1 MKNAEVVVSENG
13 IIFVYISVSILV
25 ALIISNLFFKEGD
38 QFPFYVLTW
47 LGSFLGFFIL
57 FKSKITRSIVNI
69 KKRMKTSIKWPITAK
84 MINGLCWAGPFIFG
98 IFIPSIYE
106 FLILLAVGLGNIS
119 TFLIFLK
126 YNHLKNLEQLLVGV
140 ICILSI
146 FVLLILY
153 DYNLVEKIQGEYLAR
168 FFVSIAFGIGGIY
181 SLAHS
186 ENSIQT

>member
-1 MKNAEVVVSENG
+1 MKNTEMVVPDNG
-13 IIFVYISVSILV
+13 IIFIYISVSILV
-25 ALIISNLFFKEGD
+25 ALILSSLFFNEDG
-38 QFPFYVLTW
+38 QLPFSVLTW

-57 FKSKITRSIVNI
+57 FKTKITASIVNI
-69 KKRMKTSIKWPITAK
+69 KKRMKTSIKWPISAK

-126 YNHLKNLEQLLVGV
+126 YNRLKNLDQLMVGV

-146 FVLLILY
+146 FILLILY
-153 DYNLVEKIQGEYLAR
+153 QYHFVEKTQGEYLAR
-168 FFVSIAFGIGGIY
+168 FFVSVAFGIGGIY
-181 SLAHS
+181 SVIHS
-186 ENSIQT
+186 DKNV

>member
-57 FKSKITRSIVNI
+57 FKSKITSSIVNI

-126 YNHLKNLEQLLVGV
+126 YNQLKNLEQLLVGV

-181 SLAHS
+181 SLVHS

>member
-57 FKSKITRSIVNI
+57 FKSKITSSIVNI

-126 YNHLKNLEQLLVGV
+126 YNQLKNLEQLLVGV

-168 FFVSIAFGIGGIY
+168 FFVSVAFGIGGIY
-181 SLAHS
+181 SLVHS

>member
-98 IFIPSIYE
+98 IFIPSVYE

-126 YNHLKNLEQLLVGV
+126 YNQLKNLEQLLVGV

>member
-1 MKNAEVVVSENG
+1 MKNAEVVVSDNG

-25 ALIISNLFFKEGD
+25 ALIISNLFFKEDG
-38 QFPFYVLTW
+38 QLPFYVLTW

-57 FKSKITRSIVNI
+57 FKSKITSSIVNI
-69 KKRMKTSIKWPITAK
+69 KKRMKTSIKWPISTK

-126 YNHLKNLEQLLVGV
+126 YNQLKNLEQLLVGV

-153 DYNLVEKIQGEYLAR
+153 NFNLVEKIQGEYLAR
-168 FFVSIAFGIGGIY
+168 FFVSVAFGIGGIY
-181 SLAHS
+181 SLVHS
-186 ENSIQT
+186 ENSI

>member
-126 YNHLKNLEQLLVGV
+126 YNQLKNLEQLLVGV

-168 FFVSIAFGIGGIY
+168 FFVSVAFGIGGIY
-181 SLAHS
+181 SLVHS

>member
-1 MKNAEVVVSENG
+1 MKNAEVAVSENG

-57 FKSKITRSIVNI
+57 FKSKITSSIVNI

-126 YNHLKNLEQLLVGV
+126 YNQLKNLEQLLVGV

-168 FFVSIAFGIGGIY
+168 FFVSVAFGIGGIY
-181 SLAHS
+181 SLVHS

>member
-57 FKSKITRSIVNI
+57 FKSKITSSIVNI

-98 IFIPSIYE
+98 IFIPSVYE

-126 YNHLKNLEQLLVGV
+126 YNQLKNLEQLLVGV

>member
-57 FKSKITRSIVNI
+57 FKSKITSSIVNI

-126 YNHLKNLEQLLVGV
+126 YNQLKNLEQLLVGV